1 MESSL
6 ESLTQQ
12 QDELNAE
19 LTGLAFEKLTVGGE
33 TTSQQQHDAKEDKVK
48 EIRKKLAA
56 VGRELQVRE
65 EAKSPAGS
73 DRLFYCGN
81 CRHCKRFLD
90 DGTDDDHHREWLI
103 SGRG

>member
-1 MESSL
+1 MESNL

-19 LTGLAFEKLTVGGE
+19 LSGLAFEKLTVGE
-33 TTSQQQHDAKEDKVK
+33 TCSQQQHGAKEDKVK

-65 EAKSPAGS
+65 GGNVR
-73 DRLFYCGN
+73 DGFYRQCTCNNCGP
-81 CRHCKRFLD
+81 RKVWLD

-103 SGRG
+103 SERG